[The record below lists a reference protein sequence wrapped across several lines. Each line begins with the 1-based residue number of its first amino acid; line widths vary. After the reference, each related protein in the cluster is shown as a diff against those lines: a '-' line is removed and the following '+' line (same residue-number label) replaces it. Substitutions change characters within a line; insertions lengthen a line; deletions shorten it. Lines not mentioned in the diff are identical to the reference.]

1 MGVADRFVLKFEND
15 AVDANNFQEYGIET
29 VYDPAVVDL
38 EVAVAQIIAYASCVA
53 FNCSAEGTRLVS
65 IMFTEHGT
73 NVAVPQLYPASLV
86 DAIVDANASLFAFP
100 AINNAYGNELGD
112 SGDTLAPLGTSIV
125 QTEYTAIGGPGG
137 RGRHYLPFVGKEAVD
152 VSGFVRPLLR
162 NALQDAYRAFILA
175 SDTLATG
182 VVGLQ
187 PVVENAAKTTVTP
200 ITSVKC
206 QPVFSNLSS
215 RRR

>member
-29 VYDPAVVDL
+29 VFDPGVVPLD
-38 EVAVAQIIAYASCVA
+38 VAVAQIIAYAGCA
-53 FNCSAEGTRLVS
+53 AINCSAEGTRLVS
-65 IMFTEHGT
+65 IMYTEAGT
-73 NVAVPQLYPASLV
+73 NVSVPMPYPTALV
-86 DAIVDANASLFAFP
+86 AAIVTANSSLFNFP
-100 AINNAYGNELGD
+100 SPFNSYGDDLGD
-112 SGDTLAPLGTSIV
+112 AGNTLAPLGTSIV

-137 RGRHYLPFVGKEAVD
+137 RGRHYLPFVGQDAVD
-152 VSGFVRPLLR
+152 GSGFVRPLLR
-162 NALQDAYRAFILA
+162 TSLQDAYKAFILFE
-175 SDTLATG
+175 DTLATG
-182 VVGLQ
+182 VVKLQ